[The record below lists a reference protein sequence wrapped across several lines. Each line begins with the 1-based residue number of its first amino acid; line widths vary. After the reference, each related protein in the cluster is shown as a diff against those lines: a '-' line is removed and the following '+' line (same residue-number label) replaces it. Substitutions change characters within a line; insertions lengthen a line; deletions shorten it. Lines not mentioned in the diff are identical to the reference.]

1 MSLRVL
7 AGAAAALALALGPP
21 QAGAAGAEDAPSA
34 AAAEAP
40 CDQAASGRCFI
51 GFELPGAAG
60 RLHYYASRGDAGTA
74 EAGTAP
80 TTALLVMHGH
90 PRDAN
95 RSFDAGLR
103 AARAA
108 GRLGDTLVVAPLF
121 QVGDAD
127 AARCRTRGVPAAEP
141 GDALWTCGGWLEGA
155 PSIGARPI
163 GAFAA
168 LDALVAELH
177 RRWPSLQ
184 TVTLAGF
191 SAGAQMLQHGVGFA
205 ADPPPGLRLRY
216 VIADPG
222 SWLYFDPAR
231 PQPQRGGQD
240 VDWEACGRGDTFPG
254 DCSFALQA
262 PDGAACPG
270 HDRWKYGTGSL
281 PAALGRDAAQARAR
295 YAAAEIHYVEG
306 ALDSSADKGTY
317 YPILDK
323 SCAAMLQGPYRLQR
337 GVAYAAYDRALLAP
351 AQARQVTVVPG
362 CAHDVGCVLPSDA
375 ARAVLFPT
383 PRR

>member
-1 MSLRVL
+1 VSLRPL
-7 AGAAAALALALGPP
+7 AGAAAALALAFGAL
-21 QAGAAGAEDAPSA
+21 QVGAAHAQDAPSA
-34 AAAEAP
+34 AADALP
-40 CDQAASGRCFI
+40 CDQAASSACFT
-51 GFELPGAAG
+51 GFALPGATG
-60 RLHYYASRGDAGTA
+60 RLHYYASRSDAGSPG
-74 EAGTAP
+74 AGQAP
-80 TTALLVMHGH
+80 TTALVVMHGH

-95 RSFDAGLR
+95 RSFEAGLR
-103 AARAA
+103 AARQA

-141 GDALWTCGGWLEGA
+141 GDAMWTCGSWLEGA
-155 PSIGARPI
+155 PSLGAQPI

-184 TVTLAGF
+184 SVTLAGF

-205 ADPPPGLRLRY
+205 ADPPAGLRLRY

-222 SWLYFDPAR
+222 SWLYFDPVR
-231 PQPQRGGQD
+231 PQPQRGGQA
-240 VDWEACGRGDTFPG
+240 VDWAACGSGAAFPG
-254 DCSFALQA
+254 DCSMALQV
-262 PDGAACPG
+262 PDAAACPG
-270 HDRWKYGTGSL
+270 HDQWKYGTGAL
-281 PAALGRDAAQARAR
+281 PPSLGRNAAQARVR
-295 YAAAEIHYVEG
+295 YAAAEIHYLEG

-323 SCAAMLQGPYRLQR
+323 SCAALLQGPYRLQR

-375 ARAVLFPT
+375 ARGVLFPA
-383 PRR
+383 PR

>member
-1 MSLRVL
+1 MNLRPL
-7 AGAAAALALALGPP
+7 AGAALALTLVLGALHAP
-21 QAGAAGAEDAPSA
+21 AAGAQNTV
-34 AAAEAP
+34 AAAEQP
-40 CDQAASGRCFI
+40 CEAAASDACLI
-51 GFELPGAAG
+51 GFDLPGAAG
-60 RLHYYASRGDAGTA
+60 RLHYYASRSDTGSP
-74 EAGTAP
+74 EAGMAP
-80 TTALLVMHGH
+80 TTALVVMHGH

-121 QVGDAD
+121 QVGEAD
-127 AARCRTRGVPAAEP
+127 AARCRTRGVPVAEP

-155 PSIGARPI
+155 PSLGGRPI

-177 RRWPSLQ
+177 RRWPSLK

-205 ADPPPGLRLRY
+205 ADPPAGLRLRY

-222 SWLYFDPAR
+222 SWLYFDPVR
-231 PQPQRGGQD
+231 PVPQRDGQA
-240 VDWEACGRGDTFPG
+240 VDWSACGSGAAFPG
-254 DCSFALQA
+254 GCEFALQP
-262 PDGAACPG
+262 PDAAACPG

-281 PAALGRDAAQARAR
+281 PAALGRDAAPARAR
-295 YAAAEIHYVEG
+295 YAAAEVHYLEG

-375 ARAVLFPT
+375 ARAALFPA
-383 PRR
+383 PR

>member
-1 MSLRVL
+1 MSLRLL
-7 AGAAAALALALGPP
+7 AGAALALSLVCGALH
-21 QAGAAGAEDAPSA
+21 AHAAGAQNTV
-34 AAAEAP
+34 AAAEQP
-40 CDQAASGRCFI
+40 CEAAGSGACFL
-51 GFELPGAAG
+51 GFDLPGAAG
-60 RLHYYASRGDAGTA
+60 RLHYYASRSDTGSP
-74 EAGTAP
+74 EAGMAP
-80 TTALLVMHGH
+80 TTALVVMHGH

-155 PSIGARPI
+155 PSLGTRPI

-177 RRWPSLQ
+177 RRWPSLK

-191 SAGAQMLQHGVGFA
+191 SAGAQMLQHAVGLA
-205 ADPPPGLRLRY
+205 ADPPAGLRLRY

-222 SWLYFDPAR
+222 SWLYFDPVR
-231 PQPQRGGQD
+231 PVPQRDAQA
-240 VDWEACGRGDTFPG
+240 VDWAACGSGAAFPG
-254 DCSFALQA
+254 GCDFALQP
-262 PDGAACPG
+262 PDAAACPG
-270 HDRWKYGTGSL
+270 HDRWKYGTGGL
-281 PAALGRDAAQARAR
+281 PAALGRDAAQGRAR
-295 YAAAEIHYVEG
+295 YAAAEVHYLEG

-375 ARAVLFPT
+375 ARAALFPA
-383 PRR
+383 PR